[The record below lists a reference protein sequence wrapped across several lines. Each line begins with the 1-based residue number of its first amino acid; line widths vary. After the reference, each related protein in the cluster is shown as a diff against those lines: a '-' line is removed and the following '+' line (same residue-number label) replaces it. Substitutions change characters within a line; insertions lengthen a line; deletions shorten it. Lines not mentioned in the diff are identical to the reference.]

1 MCECVHAC
9 VLCVCEFV
17 CLYDYMAGKSVVHI
31 IRQTG
36 AFKEAL
42 EAKYGS
48 WKKSWGVCRVR
59 HQSWRIPAVESDHE
73 GPRSELSCCVD
84 LSYRRVREG
93 MVRGIGGR
101 PDVQTERQ
109 ADSKALEELE
119 IFCLLVLEGKSNIGQ

>member
-1 MCECVHAC
+1 MIVLTEANTHSFISILITDTNSHITQSICMCECVHAC

-48 WKKSWGVCRVR
+48 
-59 HQSWRIPAVESDHE
+59 
-73 GPRSELSCCVD
+73 
-84 LSYRRVREG
+84 
-93 MVRGIGGR
+93 
-101 PDVQTERQ
+101 
-109 ADSKALEELE
+109 
-119 IFCLLVLEGKSNIGQ
+119 